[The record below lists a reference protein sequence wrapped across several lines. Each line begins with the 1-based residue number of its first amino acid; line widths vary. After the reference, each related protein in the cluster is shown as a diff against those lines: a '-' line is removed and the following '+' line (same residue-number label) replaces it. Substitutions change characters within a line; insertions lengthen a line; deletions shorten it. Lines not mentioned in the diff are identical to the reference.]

1 MATKT
6 KTSEMPDSGP
16 ANPVEQV
23 FSEAL
28 GHLDAGD
35 LAAAVR
41 GFTLVEEQAVAQERL
56 NLCRAARSY
65 LAAIRARQE
74 SGEGAQQA
82 PEMGVQLLL
91 NHKDPAAALA
101 KAGEALAAHPD
112 RAILHYLKG
121 LAYAQQGLAQESAEA
136 VAKAVEL
143 DQDLLYQY
151 RLEPDF
157 DAVRHSGAFNT
168 LLRL

>member
-6 KTSEMPDSGP
+6 KSSEMADSAP
-16 ANPVEQV
+16 ASTMEQM

-41 GFTLVEEQAVAQERL
+41 AFTVVEEQAVAQDRL
-56 NLCRAARSY
+56 NLCRTARSY
-65 LAAIRARQE
+65 LAAIRARLD
-74 SGEGAQQA
+74 SGEAAQQA
-82 PEMGVQLLL
+82 PEMGVQMLL
-91 NHKDPAAALA
+91 NRKDPAAALA
-101 KAGEALAAHPD
+101 KAEAALAGTPG

-121 LAYAQQGLAQESAEA
+121 LAFAQQGLAQESAEA

-143 DQDLLYQY
+143 DPDLLYQY

-157 DAVRHSGAFNT
+157 DAVRHSGPFAAL
-168 LLRL
+168 LLR